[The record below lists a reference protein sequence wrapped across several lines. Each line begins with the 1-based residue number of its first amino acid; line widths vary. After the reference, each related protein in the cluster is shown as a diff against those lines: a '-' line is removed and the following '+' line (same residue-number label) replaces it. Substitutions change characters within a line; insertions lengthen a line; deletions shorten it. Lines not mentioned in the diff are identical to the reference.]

1 MKALLLAAA
10 LSAAL
15 ALPAFAEQVKVGELT
30 CEVSAGLGAIIAS
43 SKDMTCNYAPIRGRR
58 EIYHG
63 HIGKFGLDVGAT
75 DRGVLAW
82 EVYAPSAR
90 LPRHALAGDFGGLGA
105 NATVGVGLGAAS
117 MMGGMGHQISLQPSS
132 VQTPNGLDFAAGVT
146 SLQLVAGR

>member
-1 MKALLLAAA
+1 MRTLLLAAA
-10 LSAAL
+10 VSTAL
-15 ALPAFAEQVKVGELT
+15 AVPAFAEQVKVGELT

-43 SKDMTCNYAPIRGRR
+43 SKDMTCRYAPFRGRH
-58 EIYHG
+58 EVYHG

-82 EVYAPSAR
+82 GVFAPSAR
-90 LPRHALAGDFGGLGA
+90 LPRHALAGGYSGFGA

-117 MMGGMGHQISLQPSS
+117 MMGGMGHEISLQPST

-146 SLQLVAGR
+146 SMSLRPGH

>member
-10 LSAAL
+10 LSTVF
-15 ALPAFAEQVKVGELT
+15 ALPALAEQVKVGELT
-30 CEVSAGLGAIIAS
+30 CDVSAGLGAIIGS
-43 SKDMTCNYAPIRGRR
+43 SKDMTCRYAPIRGRQ

-63 HIGKFGLDVGAT
+63 HLGKFGLDVGAT

-90 LPRHALAGDFGGLGA
+90 LPRRALAGDYGGLGA
-105 NATVGVGLGAAS
+105 NATVGVGVGAAS
-117 MMGGMGHQISLQPSS
+117 MMGGMDHQISLQPVS

-146 SLQLVAGR
+146 SMQLMAGR